1 MLHKSFLTVPVM
13 ALLIAGLTIAGHAQ
27 DNSALKDTLMQT
39 DTRFAKDC
47 EANGMYHAFTS
58 YASPDDVIEMGEGS
72 LPVIGVDSFKVHWAK
87 RKDRKTPLRW
97 HPVKADVSG
106 NLGYTF
112 GYWSNEGKTEA
123 QKDTTYYGVYVTVWK
138 KQKDG
143 SWKYVLDGGNDTP
156 KPVK

>member
-1 MLHKSFLTVPVM
+1 MLHKFSLPALSVALFLVFIST
-13 ALLIAGLTIAGHAQ
+13 AGRSQ

-39 DTRFAKDC
+39 DSRFAKDC
-47 EANGMYHAFTS
+47 EVNGMYHAFTS

-72 LPVIGVDSFKVHWAK
+72 LPVIGVDSFKVHWA
-87 RKDRKTPLRW
+87 RQKDRKTPLRW
-97 HPVKADVSG
+97 HPAKADVSG

-112 GYWSNEGKTEA
+112 GYWSADAKTEA

-156 KPVK
+156 KPDK